1 MWTVKPAAMPV
12 QLLRGRTGAT
22 IVGSSQ
28 PPPRN
33 YEGNHR
39 RFINIPTKSQTPES
53 ESVGGLGK
61 KILLRTGDSNPSKPI
76 PKEISGSDVLWAIQ
90 RATAQKKRTNAGKK
104 KKKKKLIRGVELSSS
119 AGESTGYNGVDYS
132 NVTPLRINSDWGHR
146 LVEFE
151 KLLNEFQNTQL

>member
-12 QLLRGRTGAT
+12 QFLRGRTGAAT

-33 YEGNHR
+33 YERSYR
-39 RFINIPTKSQTPES
+39 RFVNFPTKSQTSES
-53 ESVGGLGK
+53 ETVGGLGQ
-61 KILLRTGDSNPSKPI
+61 KILLRTGDSEPDKPI

-90 RATAQKKRTNAGKK
+90 RATAQRKRTNAGKK
-104 KKKKKLIRGVELSSS
+104 KMIRGVELSSS
-119 AGESTGYNGVDYS
+119 AGESTGDNGDDYS
-132 NVTPLRINSDWGHR
+132 NVRPLRINSDWGHK

-151 KLLNEFQNTQL
+151 KLLKEFQNTEL

>member
-12 QLLRGRTGAT
+12 QLLRGRTGAA

-33 YEGNHR
+33 YEGIHR
-39 RFINIPTKSQTPES
+39 RFVNIPTKSQTPES
-53 ESVGGLGK
+53 ESIGGLGK
-61 KILLRTGDSNPSKPI
+61 NILLRTGDSNPSKPI

-104 KKKKKLIRGVELSSS
+104 KKLIRRGVELSSS
-119 AGESTGYNGVDYS
+119 AGESTGDNGVDYS